1 MILDYYKNRNEETKK
16 IKKLNLKLEVIF
28 HYF

>member
-16 IKKLNLKLEVIF
+16 IKKLNLKLVIF

>member
-1 MILDYYKNRNEETKK
+1 MILDYYKNRNEKTQK
-16 IKKLNLKLEVIF
+16 IKKLNLKLEAIF